1 MSSKKK
7 QNKKSNSNNGNSNSN
22 GISVS
27 IITPSSVSTG
37 RADLKAMY
45 DKLIEFPAAV
55 DESIFSVS
63 ADDIIRYNEQH
74 DDDLNAL
81 LQHVDTL
88 FDTDSNDR
96 NNNIK
101 EFLDT
106 LMDKIK
112 LADENETKYMNTYK
126 TLLIE
131 KNKSMSKKLGLEDSI
146 DKTSALI
153 QSKQDEC
160 REIRS
165 NSKKN
170 IEDKETERDNERMKM
185 EDIRVK
191 YFNQILEL
199 QNGLEKEENDL
210 QAKISDNENLKSK
223 YKDFDDSIKQQQ
235 ESFANQIR
243 HRELEIQLLRARIQ
257 QEEQLLEQNKRRQE
271 AYDSSIMQHMKNENE
286 RLEKIELYKTY
297 LSSSSSS
304 PEQVLSILLY
314 HDYYF
319 IVIIII

>member
-7 QNKKSNSNNGNSNSN
+7 QNKNSNSNSNNN
-22 GISVS
+22 GSVS
-27 IITPSSVSTG
+27 IITPSSVSTA
-37 RADLKAMY
+37 RATLKAMY

-55 DESIFSVS
+55 DESIFNVS
-63 ADDIIRYNEQH
+63 DDDIIKYNEQH
-74 DDDLNAL
+74 GDDLNAL

-88 FDTDSNDR
+88 FDTNIDSNDR

-112 LADENETKYMNTYK
+112 LADENETKYINTYK

-131 KNKSMSKKLGLEDSI
+131 KNKSMSRKLGLEESI

-153 QSKQDEC
+153 QTKQDEC

-199 QNGLEKEENDL
+199 QNGLDKEENDL
-210 QAKISDNENLKSK
+210 QAKILDNENLKSK

-271 AYDSSIMQHMKNENE
+271 AYDSSIIQHIKNENE

-304 PEQVLSILLY
+304 PEQVLSMLFYY
-314 HDYYF
+314 HNYF

>member
-7 QNKKSNSNNGNSNSN
+7 QNKNSNSNSN
-22 GISVS
+22 GNSVS

-55 DESIFSVS
+55 DESIFNVS
-63 ADDIIRYNEQH
+63 ADDIIKYNEQH
-74 DDDLNAL
+74 GDDLNAL

-88 FDTDSNDR
+88 FDTDIDNNDR

-131 KNKSMSKKLGLEDSI
+131 KNKSMSRKLGLEESI

-170 IEDKETERDNERMKM
+170 IEDKETERDNERMKT

-210 QAKISDNENLKSK
+210 QAKILDNENLKSK

-271 AYDSSIMQHMKNENE
+271 AYDSSIMQHKINENE

-304 PEQVLSILLY
+304 PEQVLSMLFY
-314 HDYYF
+314 HH
-319 IVIIII
+319 